1 MLTNLTRKRF
11 FEIDLPVVLRTA
23 KVFFSR
29 PETQLRLVIYAQ
41 CLFTVILFCLVHVGF
56 QPLTTYLVKWNA
68 MHYWVQ
74 FLSLVPVISVC
85 FGVVFLLLFGTHQYP
100 MGESWL
106 CFLVYA
112 ANFVAAMA
120 FLHALRFADLL

>member
-85 FGVVFLLLFGTHQYP
+85 LVSYFCCCLARINTRWESRGSVFLFTPPTSPPQ
-100 MGESWL
+100 
-106 CFLVYA
+106 
-112 ANFVAAMA
+112 
-120 FLHALRFADLL
+120 